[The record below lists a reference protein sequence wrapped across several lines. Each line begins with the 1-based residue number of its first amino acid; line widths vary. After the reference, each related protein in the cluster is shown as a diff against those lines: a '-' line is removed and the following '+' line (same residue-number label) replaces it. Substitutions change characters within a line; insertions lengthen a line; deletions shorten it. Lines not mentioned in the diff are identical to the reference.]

1 MIPSLTEMKHHLGAT
16 VGFLRLDLSGLER
29 IDTSDRSFWNS
40 FFAAWLCLPGY
51 IYLSSL
57 YPTDSDVVYDSFAV
71 LLIEGL
77 IYLISWLAYP
87 VAIHAI
93 LVLHNK
99 IENFRQLIIAI
110 NWLQLWVILLQVF
123 LHTLL
128 KSGLFPEI
136 MVSLTGLL
144 TLFYL
149 LWVKT
154 NVIKQVIP
162 CSWYVAVGLVFLD
175 IVLSLSL
182 SNLENVLL
190 EG

>member
-16 VGFLRLDLSGLER
+16 FGFLRLDLSGLEH
-29 IDTSDRSFWNS
+29 IDTSSRSFWNS

-51 IYLSSL
+51 IYLSTL
-57 YPTDSDVVYDSFAV
+57 YPTDNDVLYDSFAV
-71 LLIEGL
+71 LLIEAL
-77 IYLISWLAYP
+77 IYMISWLAYP

-99 IENFRQLIIAI
+99 VENFRQLVIAI
-110 NWLQLWVILLQVF
+110 NWLQLWVILVQVF

-149 LWVKT
+149 LWVKA

-162 CSWYVAVGLVFLD
+162 CSWFIAVGLVFLD